1 MTSTTIKKSY
11 DSLSEAVKSR
21 KNLLNDLLGFV
32 YLIAGP
38 VVILYLSEWFQRNP
52 FDAKWGMKAPVAFF
66 NMIFFWLLA
75 LLLFSLLGT
84 LRRALAVEG
93 AMFFIVGLGE
103 YYVTKFRGNT
113 LVPWDIFSFSTAAS
127 VAGNYS
133 YALEKRQIVAIL
145 LFVAFFASLYF
156 CNFTLPAWKSG
167 KKALVTRLAAIA
179 VIIGV
184 FFAAYVPFVQSEK
197 TISTYRIYDKLFTP
211 TTMTW
216 KDGTIFA
223 FIYDMQFLTVEK
235 PAGYSSSD
243 IASSIQNEW
252 NVSKTPVNDLDS
264 NSSGALAAAVANEKT
279 PNIIVIMCEAFAD
292 PAVLGDF
299 KTNEDYMPFIHSLQN
314 GADNTITGY
323 MSASV
328 LGGNTP
334 NTEFEFLTGNT
345 MGFLPEGSIAYQ
357 QFVTNRI
364 DSMPHYLKSLG
375 YDTLGMHPYK
385 AKGWD
390 RNRVY
395 PLLGFDKSHF
405 IEYFE
410 TKNPTYVRDYV
421 SDESL
426 FTQIEKEYEAHGT
439 EKPFFSFSVTMQNHS
454 EYVGEYDNF
463 HPDVTIDGYNGKD
476 TRITNYLSLEKLTDK
491 AFENLVNYFSK
502 QNDPTVIVFFGDHQ
516 ANDYVVE
523 PILNLNGKKSAD
535 LTFEERT
542 LRYKVPFVIWA
553 NYDIVEA
560 SNVETSANYLGN
572 MTLKAA
578 GIPLTGY
585 RSFLDDFSEK
595 YPVVTAI
602 HAVSKDGTDTSISDA
617 GNALDEYRKMQYY
630 ELFDDKDDFE

>member
-1 MTSTTIKKSY
+1 MTSLIIKKKY
-11 DSLSEAVKSR
+11 NNLIETMKNQKSI
-21 KNLLNDLLGFV
+21 LTSLLGV
-32 YLIAGP
+32 LYLIAGP
-38 VVILYLSEWFQRNP
+38 VVIMYLSEWFQRDP

-93 AMFFIVGLGE
+93 VIFFLIGLME

-113 LVPWDIFSFSTAAS
+113 LVPWDIFSFRTAAS

-133 YALEKRQIVAIL
+133 YALERRQIAAIL

-156 CNFTLPAWKSG
+156 CRLSLPKWKEG
-167 KKALVTRLAAIA
+167 KKIVLTRLSAAA
-179 VIIGV
+179 VVVIL
-184 FFAAYVPFVQSEK
+184 FLAAYVPFIQSDN

-216 KDGTIFA
+216 KDGTVFA

-235 PAGYSSSD
+235 PSGYSSSK
-243 IASSIQNEW
+243 ITSSLKDNW
-252 NVSKTPVNDLDS
+252 NGADNTG
-264 NSSGALAAAVANEKT
+264 SGASDTSPSFAADSKT
-279 PNIIVIMCEAFAD
+279 PNIIVIMCEAFSD

-299 KTNEDYMPFIHSLQN
+299 STNEDYMPFIHSLQQ

-334 NTEFEFLTGNT
+334 NTEFEYLTGNT
-345 MGFLPEGSIAYQ
+345 MGFLPEGSIAFQ
-357 QFVTNRI
+357 QFVTGRI
-364 DSMPHYLKSLG
+364 DSMPNYLKNLG

-395 PLLGFDKSHF
+395 PLLGFDQSHF
-405 IEYFE
+405 VDYFE
-410 TKNPTYVRDYV
+410 DKDPIYVRDYI
-421 SDESL
+421 SDES
-426 FTQIEKEYEAHGT
+426 FFEQIEKEYESRGT
-439 EKPFFSFSVTMQNHS
+439 DTPFFSFNVTMQNHS
-454 EYVGEYDNF
+454 EYTGEYDNF
-463 HPDVTIDGYNGKD
+463 HPDITIDGYTGKD
-476 TRITNYLSLEKLTDK
+476 KRITNYLSLEKLTDK
-491 AFENLVNYFSK
+491 AFENLVDYFSK
-502 QNDPTVIVFFGDHQ
+502 QDDPTVIVFFGDHQ

-523 PILNLNGKKSAD
+523 PILNLNGKKSTD

-553 NYDIVEA
+553 NYDIEEA
-560 SNVETSANYLGN
+560 SGIETSANYLGN
-572 MTLKAA
+572 LTLKTA

-585 RSFLDDFSEK
+585 RAFLDDFSEK

-602 HAVSKDGTDTSISDA
+602 HALSKDGTDTSIKDA
-617 GNALDEYRKMQYY
+617 GSALDDYRRMQYY
-630 ELFDDKDDFE
+630 ELFDDQDDYE